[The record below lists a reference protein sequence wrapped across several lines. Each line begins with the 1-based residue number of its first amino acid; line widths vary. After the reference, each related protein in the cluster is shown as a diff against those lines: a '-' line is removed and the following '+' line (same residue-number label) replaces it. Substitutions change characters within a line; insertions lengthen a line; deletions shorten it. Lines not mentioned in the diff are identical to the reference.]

1 MFNFVF
7 DVPVKILFGKG
18 STEGLADEI
27 LKYGNRVLLCY
38 GGGSIKKIGLY
49 DTITEQLKSKGIFY
63 AELSGISP
71 NPRIEEVE
79 KGIALVREHKLNFIL
94 PIGGGSS
101 IDCAKAIAAGAHY
114 NGDPWDIITRKV
126 SVTEA
131 IPLGTV
137 LTLAA
142 TGSEMNCGAV
152 ITNFKTKEKLGFE
165 IPLLMPKFS
174 VMDPCYTF
182 SVPKK
187 HTAAGT
193 ADIMSHTFESYFSLD
208 DGAYLQ
214 DRFAEAVLKTC
225 IHYGPIALKEPDNYD
240 ARANLMWAGTWAIN
254 GLLGCGKMT
263 MWSAHPMEHELS
275 AFYDITH
282 GTGLA
287 ILTPHWMRHVLND
300 NTVHKLA
307 EYGVNVWGLP
317 ANADVYKTANAAIDK
332 TSEFFASLGI
342 PMTLHEVGIGEEH
355 LKEMA
360 EAAVMHRSRSGKIRG
375 FQTLTAADVLAIYKA
390 AL

>member
-7 DVPVKILFGKG
+7 DVPVKILFGKDSIENLG
-18 STEGLADEI
+18 DEI
-27 LKYGNRVLLCY
+27 LKHGDKVLLCY

-49 DTITEQLKSKGIFY
+49 DTVTQQLKSKGISY

-71 NPRIEEVE
+71 NPRIDEVE
-79 KGIALVREHKLNFIL
+79 KGIALVREHHLNFIL
-94 PIGGGSS
+94 PVGGGSA
-101 IDCAKAIAAGAHY
+101 IDCAKAIAAGANY
-114 NGDPWDIITRKV
+114 DGDPWDIVTRKTAI
-126 SVTEA
+126 TEA
-131 IPLGTV
+131 LPFGTV

-165 IPLLMPKFS
+165 TPLLMPKFS

-182 SVPKK
+182 SVPKE

-193 ADIMSHTFESYFSLD
+193 ADIMSHTFENYFSLN
-208 DGAYLQ
+208 DGAFLQ
-214 DRFAEAVLKTC
+214 DRFAEAILKTC
-225 IHYGPIALKEPDNYD
+225 IHYAPIALKEPGNYD

-254 GLLGCGKMT
+254 GLLGNGKMT

-275 AFYDITH
+275 AFYDVTH

-287 ILTPHWMRHVLND
+287 ILTPHWLRHVLND
-300 NTVHKLA
+300 NTVNKIA

-317 ANADVYKTANAAIDK
+317 ADTDVYKTARAAIDK

-342 PMTLHEVGIGEEH
+342 PMTLHEIGIGEEH

-375 FQTLTAADVLAIYKA
+375 FQTLTPDDVLAIYKA

>member
-1 MFNFVF
+1 MFNFIF

-18 STEGLADEI
+18 SIEGLADEI
-27 LKYGNRVLLCY
+27 LQHGNRVLLCY

-49 DTITEQLKSKGIFY
+49 STITEQLQSKGIFY

-79 KGIALVREHKLNFIL
+79 KGIALVRKYMLNFIL
-94 PIGGGSS
+94 PVGGGSS
-101 IDCAKAIAAGAHY
+101 IDCAKAIAAGVHY
-114 NGDPWDIITRKV
+114 TGDPWDIVTRKV
-126 SVTEA
+126 SATQA

-165 IPLLMPKFS
+165 VPLVMPKFS

-182 SVPKK
+182 SVSKE

-193 ADIMSHTFESYFSLD
+193 ADIMSHTFESYFSLN

-225 IHYGPIALKEPDNYD
+225 IHYGPIALKEPDNYE
-240 ARANLMWAGTWAIN
+240 ARANVMWAGTWAIN
-254 GLLGCGKMT
+254 GLLGNGKAT

-287 ILTPHWMRHVLND
+287 ILTPHWMRHVLNG

-307 EYGVNVWGLP
+307 AYGMNVWGLP
-317 ANADVYKTANAAIDK
+317 ADADVYKTANAAIDK

-342 PMTLHEVGIGEEH
+342 PMTLHEAGIGAEH

-360 EAAVMHRSRSGKIRG
+360 ERAVMHRSPDGKIHG
-375 FQTLTAADVLAIYKA
+375 FQTLTAADILAIYQA